1 MKKIA
6 YVTDVRFLDD
16 EIAKRGGLEMT
27 IDNVGFAI
35 SKIALTMLGG
45 SYGKRVLIDVG
56 PGSNGADA
64 RATALQLERRGVK
77 VVLKELKDRSSS
89 DVDGVDLYVDGVLG
103 VGVNR
108 DYLPRLLPDDLPVLA
123 IDVPSG
129 LDADRGIVHGG
140 CQRADVT
147 ATIGALKPG
156 LMQNQGPEFSGEIEL
171 VLSDIYKNTLATSL
185 IEDSDVL
192 EYLPA
197 SSLAD
202 HKWCHSVFT
211 LAGSE
216 SMMGA
221 AELSTLASYR
231 IASGI
236 VHLYY
241 PLATPVKQGVDLALS
256 PEIVRVGLES
266 LWAEPV
272 IDAAKRFRAI
282 VIGPGL
288 GRSLQISN
296 LVRRL
301 LAHSNV
307 PAVVD
312 ADGIFALGEPA
323 RLERLARGRSAP
335 IVITPH
341 EGEFNSFFEPIG
353 LAVQA
358 KEDRIDVARRAA
370 LASASI
376 VLLKGSPT
384 VVATP
389 SGVVYVVT
397 SGSSRLAVAGT
408 GDVLSGVIGG
418 LFARG
423 VEPALAA
430 ALGAHIHGRAS
441 SYLGGYSIRA
451 SELID
456 ACSSWLSTLDK
467 RWHAGPESI

>member
-1 MKKIA
+1 MKQIA
-6 YVTDVRFLDD
+6 YVTDIRVLDD
-16 EIAKRGGLEMT
+16 EIAKRGGLDLT
-27 IDNVGFAI
+27 IDNVGFEI
-35 SKIALTMLGG
+35 SKIALVMLGG
-45 SYGKRVLIDVG
+45 SYGKRVLVDAG
-56 PGSNGADA
+56 PGNNGADA
-64 RATALQLERRGVK
+64 RATASELLKRGVK
-77 VVLKELKDRSSS
+77 VVLKESKDRSSS
-89 DVDGVDLYVDGVLG
+89 DVDGIDLYIDGVLG

-108 DYLPRLLPDDLPVLA
+108 DYIPRSLPDDVPVLA

-129 LDADRGIVHGG
+129 LDADLGTVHGG

-147 ATIGALKPG
+147 VTIGALKPG
-156 LMQNQGPEFSGEIEL
+156 LLQNQGPKFAGKIEL
-171 VLSDIYKNTLATSL
+171 ILSELYESPLSVSL

-192 EYLPA
+192 DLLPV
-197 SSLAD
+197 STLAD
-202 HKWCHSVFT
+202 HKWRHSVFT

-231 IASGI
+231 VASGI

-241 PLATPVKQGVDLALS
+241 PLTTPARQGVDLALS

-272 IDAAKRFRAI
+272 IESARRFKAI

-288 GRSLQISN
+288 GRSIQLSN

-301 LAHSNV
+301 LVHSEV
-307 PAVVD
+307 PAVLD

-353 LAVQA
+353 LAVQS
-358 KEDRIDVARRAA
+358 EQDRIDITKRAA
-370 LASASI
+370 LASSSI

-389 SGVVYVVT
+389 SGVVYVIT

-451 SELID
+451 SELVD
-456 ACSSWLSTLDK
+456 ACVEWLSALDR
-467 RWHAGPESI
+467 RWHVGLESI